1 MHPSVSPVAMALRA
15 DHAYLTDLVRI
26 HAGLKVRRM
35 KLREQLTNS
44 KREKRT
50 VLLGNTA
57 MSWLMVFFLKVWPLQ
72 NPGPFSGINP
82 KAK

>member
-1 MHPSVSPVAMALRA
+1 
-15 DHAYLTDLVRI
+15 
-26 HAGLKVRRM
+26 M